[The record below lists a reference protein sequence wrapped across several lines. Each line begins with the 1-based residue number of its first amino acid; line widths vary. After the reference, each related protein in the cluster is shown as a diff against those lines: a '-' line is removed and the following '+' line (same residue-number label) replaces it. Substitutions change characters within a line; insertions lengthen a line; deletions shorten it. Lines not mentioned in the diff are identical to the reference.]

1 MNCKGK
7 RFADYKKTSCDRG
20 IISLNMEK
28 RGEIA
33 MEVKDWN
40 GSQGDLMRIIQES
53 VPGKQ
58 ITMAHVI
65 ASPDEILYK
74 KLGLDPKVDYH
85 RSAIGVLTM
94 TPSETAIIA
103 ADLAVKASSIQIGF
117 IDRFSG
123 TLIITGTISD
133 VTIAFERILEFTASE
148 LGFTICRITKA

>member
-1 MNCKGK
+1 
-7 RFADYKKTSCDRG
+7 
-20 IISLNMEK
+20 MEEK
-28 RGEIA
+28 S
-33 MEVKDWN
+33 WN

-103 ADLAVKASSIQIGF
+103 ADLAVKASAVQIGF

-133 VTIAFERILEFTASE
+133 VVIAFERILEYTASE